1 MKLANTNNNAAFDFS
16 AAFASLD
23 SKIKEQDAAIA
34 DAQKKTEEAKKA
46 RELILATDT
55 DIYVALAQGGKI
67 AVNSGNFGG
76 MLNKTAIYP
85 AATNKGEKLTSA
97 EAGMMAVAVAV
108 QTAQKADAKHVAIY
122 TNGSNVLRISGMIGR
137 IKQGSDIVLT
147 EGEKKHIVDRMA
159 TYGKNYAAIC
169 KSVFLALKAA
179 FDGGKVVSVHGVDEL
194 GTAPL
199 QYRLPADAADSIVTM
214 KRGYGHVTVN
224 GRSYTVK
231 SRNSYLTGE
240 FKLVA
245 DNMGRIAIE
254 DPIDEAKAPAKAFA
268 SKLFRLASRD
278 VSIVNQNENAASVLS
293 EVEAEAKAA

>member
-1 MKLANTNNNAAFDFS
+1 MELINNTNNNSAF
-16 AAFASLD
+16 ANAFASLD
-23 SKIKEQDAAIA
+23 KLLAEQDTAIA
-34 DAQKKTEEAKKA
+34 DAQAKAEEAKEA
-46 RELILATDT
+46 RKLILATDT
-55 DIYVALAQGGKI
+55 DIYAAFTQSGKI
-67 AVNSGNFGG
+67 AVIDGNFSGHVA
-76 MLNKTAIYP
+76 KTAIYP
-85 AATNKGEKLTSA
+85 AATNKGEKLTAA
-97 EAGMMAVAVAV
+97 EAGMMSVAVAI
-108 QTAQKADAKHVAIY
+108 QKIKAGDAKHAQIY

-137 IKQGSDIVLT
+137 IKQNSDLVLT
-147 EGEKKHIVDRMA
+147 EGEKKHISDRMA

-179 FDGGKVVSVHGVDEL
+179 FNEGKVISCHGVDEL

-214 KRGYGHVTVN
+214 KRGYGHITVN

-254 DPIDEAKAPAKAFA
+254 DPIDEAKTPAKAFA
-268 SKLFRLASRD
+268 SKLFRIASRD
-278 VSIVNQNENAASVLS
+278 VSIVNQNENAKAALS
-293 EVEAEAKAA
+293 EVEESEAAA